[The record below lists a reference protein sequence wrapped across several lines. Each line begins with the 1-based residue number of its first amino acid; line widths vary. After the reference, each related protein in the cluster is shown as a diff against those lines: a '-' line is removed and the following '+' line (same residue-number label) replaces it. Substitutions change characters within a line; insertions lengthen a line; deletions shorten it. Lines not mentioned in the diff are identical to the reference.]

1 MNAITTAYNY
11 YMTTYAPKRSKGGNS
26 AHKQSELRDVY
37 NSIVKQSKDSP
48 TYLYDRSKSVYK
60 YAINIKEEALG
71 LKDALTA
78 LTNESDPSSIIGRK
92 IANSTDT
99 DKVEVSY
106 TGSNSADNKD
116 LSYDVEVTNL
126 AKPQINTGKY
136 LKGDTLGLLPNDY
149 SFELQTPSA
158 AYEFQFHVSHN
169 DTNQSIQTRLSN
181 LINNSDIGVSARVLS
196 DENGNSALEISSK
209 QTGTTSDE
217 PFSTLLNIFAN
228 ENDNMESVVKYLG
241 IDNVTQ
247 FPENAK
253 FSLNGEEQ
261 TSPSNK
267 FSIKNSFEINLK
279 DITEEGEPV
288 HIGFK
293 TDIDTIAENIKS
305 LVSQYNSMIE
315 TSSSY
320 VTDNQVHSHSLSKDL
335 HSLTE
340 QHHNSLESIGLNLE
354 NSGRLDVEDTL
365 LYQALEE
372 DTDDTVQTI
381 FNFKNALVGKTD
393 KVLLNPMDY
402 VNRTIVTYKNPGK
415 TFVNP
420 YVTSMYSGMLFN
432 SYC

>member
-26 AHKQSELRDVY
+26 AHKQSELKDVY
-37 NSIVKQSKDSP
+37 NSIVKQNKESP
-48 TYLYDRSKSVYK
+48 TYLYDKSKSVYK
-60 YAINIKEEALG
+60 YAVSIKEEALG

-99 DKVEVSY
+99 SKIDVSY
-106 TGSNSADNKD
+106 TGNASANNKE
-116 LSYDVEVTNL
+116 LSYDIEVTNL
-126 AKPQINTGKY
+126 AKPQVNTGNY
-136 LKGDTLGLLPNDY
+136 LKEDTLGLLPNDY
-149 SFELQTPSA
+149 SFELQTPGA
-158 AYEFQFHVSHN
+158 AYEFQFHISHN

-181 LINNSDIGVSARVLS
+181 LINNSDIGVVARVLK

-209 QTGTTSDE
+209 QTGTNSDD
-217 PFSTLLNIFAN
+217 PFSTLLNVFA
-228 ENDNMESVVKYLG
+228 EEKDNMDDVVKYLG
-241 IDNVTQ
+241 IDNVSQ

-253 FSLNGEEQ
+253 FTLNGEEQ
-261 TSPSNK
+261 TSSSNR
-267 FSIKNSFEINLK
+267 FSIDGVEITLK
-279 DITEEGEPV
+279 DLTEENTPV

-293 TDIDTIAENIKS
+293 TDTDTIAENIKS
-305 LVSQYNSMIE
+305 LVSQYNSMVE
-315 TSSSY
+315 TSGGY
-320 VTDNQVHSHSLSKDL
+320 VTDNKVQSHSLSKDL
-335 HSLTE
+335 HALTA
-340 QHHNSLESIGLNLE
+340 QYHNSLESIGLNLE
-354 NSGRLDVEDTL
+354 DSGKLSVEDNL

-381 FNFKNALVGKTD
+381 FNFKNSLVNKTN

-420 YVTSMYSGMLFN
+420 YVTSVYSGMLFN